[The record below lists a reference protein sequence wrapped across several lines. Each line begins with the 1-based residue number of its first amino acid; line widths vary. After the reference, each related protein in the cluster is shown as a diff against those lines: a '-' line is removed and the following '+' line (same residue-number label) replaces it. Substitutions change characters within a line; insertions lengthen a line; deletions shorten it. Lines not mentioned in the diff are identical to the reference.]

1 MRPSFS
7 IIVFTVLSGA
17 GYGLLFVLGLDFAW
31 TAGAPSGDAR
41 IALGV
46 PLVVGALLVSAGLLA
61 SVGHLGQPL
70 RAWRAFSQWRS
81 SWLSREGVAAVATY
95 LPLAAVAWLLFARSD
110 AQLPLRVGGVLLAI
124 GCVITVYCTA
134 HIYSSLK
141 PVRAWHNGYVLPG
154 YFLLGLHTG
163 LLWWIALAGVPVDGN
178 HADAMLPFWLFD
190 AILVAPACI
199 ILKLAYWKW
208 LDLPARKPD
217 AGDATGL
224 GGLGTVRSFE
234 QPHTEENY
242 LTHEMGF
249 VLARKHARRLRG
261 IAVGCIVLAPFAIPA
276 LAWLI
281 GWPASWI
288 ALALG
293 MLGIFVER
301 WLFFAEARHAVI
313 AYYGG

>member
-17 GYGLLFVLGLDFAW
+17 GYGLLFVLGLHFAG
-31 TAGAPSGDAR
+31 TAGSTNGNAR
-41 IALGV
+41 IAFGI
-46 PLVVGALLVSAGLLA
+46 PAVVGALLVSAGLLA
-61 SVGHLGQPL
+61 SVGHLGRPS

-81 SWLSREGVAAVATY
+81 SWLSREGVAAIATY
-95 LPLAAVAWLLFARSD
+95 LPLALVAWWLFVPGGGQVAI
-110 AQLPLRVGGVLLAI
+110 RVGGALLAI
-124 GCVITVYCTA
+124 GCLATVYCTA

-141 PVRAWHNGYVLPG
+141 PVRAWRNGYVLPG
-154 YFLLGLHTG
+154 YLLLGLHAG

-190 AILVAPACI
+190 AILVVPACI
-199 ILKLAYWKW
+199 LVKLAYWKW
-208 LDLPARKPD
+208 LDLAERKPD

-224 GGLGTVRSFE
+224 GALGAVRSFE
-234 QPHTEENY
+234 RPHTEENY

-249 VLARKHARRLRG
+249 VLARKHARRLRA
-261 IAVGCIVLAPFAIPA
+261 IAVWTIVLAPFAIPA

-288 ALALG
+288 ALAIG

>member
-7 IIVFTVLSGA
+7 ILVFTVLSGA
-17 GYGLLFVLGLDFAW
+17 GYGLLFVLGLHLAW
-31 TAGAPSGDAR
+31 SAGATSGDAR
-41 IALGV
+41 IAPGV

-61 SVGHLGQPL
+61 SVGHLGRPL

-95 LPLAAVAWLLFARSD
+95 LPLAIVACLLSVRGDGQLALRS
-110 AQLPLRVGGVLLAI
+110 GGALLAL
-124 GCVITVYCTA
+124 GCLATVYCTA

-141 PVRAWHNGYVLPG
+141 PVRAWHNAYVLPG
-154 YFLLGLHTG
+154 YLLLGLHAG
-163 LLWWIALAGVPVDGN
+163 LLWWIAIAGLPGQAN
-178 HADAMLPFWLFD
+178 PGEAMMPYWMLD
-190 AILVAPACI
+190 AILVAPACV
-199 ILKLAYWKW
+199 LVKLAYWRW
-208 LDLPARKPD
+208 LDLPDRTPD

-224 GGLGTVRSFE
+224 GALGSVRSLE
-234 QPHTEENY
+234 RPHTEENY

-249 VLARKHARRLRG
+249 VLARRHARRLRA
-261 IAVGCIVLAPFAIPA
+261 IATGCIVLAPFAIPA

-281 GWPASWI
+281 GWPASGI
-288 ALALG
+288 ALALA